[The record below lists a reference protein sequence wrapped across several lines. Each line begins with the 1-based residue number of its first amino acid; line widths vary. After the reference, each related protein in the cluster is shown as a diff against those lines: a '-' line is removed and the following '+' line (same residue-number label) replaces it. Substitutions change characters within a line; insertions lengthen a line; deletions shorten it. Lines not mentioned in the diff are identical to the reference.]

1 MDDKTADYINTLL
14 SPPKEKKTF
23 ANFVPE
29 SDAAFFER
37 MLDEKDANT
46 NEN

>member
-14 SPPKEKKTF
+14 SPPKEKQ
-23 ANFVPE
+23 NFVPE
-29 SDAAFFER
+29 SDAAFIER